1 MPEKCACSHSKLF
14 AVGSRQLDQHL
25 SYMEKGTN
33 EVFPKVIAKF
43 RCHLLF
49 RLQIKNLECWLLENV
64 VDVLDQVV
72 KSLISSQ
79 QG

>member
-1 MPEKCACSHSKLF
+1 MSKKCACSYSELF

-25 SYMEKGTN
+25 SYMEKGTD

-49 RLQIKNLECWLLENV
+49 RLQIKDLECWLLENV
-64 VDVLDQVV
+64 VNALDQVV
-72 KSLISSQ
+72 KSLISS
-79 QG
+79 